1 MIPHLQPGHKGPVTK
16 TWQYN
21 MSILFKKTKPRPS
34 DPFPQRARLQPS
46 KGRSGGT
53 LQDARL
59 AGLCS
64 SPSPPPSPLLLAEGG
79 GLPPASS
86 WVHQAP
92 GTVVWG
98 QAGAV
103 DMQGLRAAR
112 EGPPSPGPRP
122 RPAAV
127 GPRKADSS
135 VPGDGVSEEG
145 TCTEALVPSFPTP
158 PAECSK
164 VNKDGGPRPG
174 PLTREG
180 KRGLLPSPSFC
191 SPQSWYYSHRP
202 PEKMHMH
209 LPMPRIRAYAEPI
222 GLRPSAQRSPVITGR
237 ACCPRARSTRSGSLG
252 GERPCL
258 EPRSVLL
265 SPRREWAMEHGWK
278 PGPEWHDDGA
288 RTPGAARQ
296 ASLGPPA
303 ASRLRLSTR
312 GPGRLC
318 RGRGCHSA
326 ARRCG

>member
-1 MIPHLQPGHKGPVTK
+1 MH
-16 TWQYN
+16 
-21 MSILFKKTKPRPS
+21 
-34 DPFPQRARLQPS
+34 
-46 KGRSGGT
+46 
-53 LQDARL
+53 
-59 AGLCS
+59 
-64 SPSPPPSPLLLAEGG
+64 
-79 GLPPASS
+79 
-86 WVHQAP
+86 
-92 GTVVWG
+92 
-98 QAGAV
+98 
-103 DMQGLRAAR
+103 
-112 EGPPSPGPRP
+112 
-122 RPAAV
+122 
-127 GPRKADSS
+127 
-135 VPGDGVSEEG
+135 
-145 TCTEALVPSFPTP
+145 EALVPSFPAP

-209 LPMPRIRAYAEPI
+209 LPMPRMRAYAEPI

-296 ASLGPPA
+296 ASLGPPGCQPA
-303 ASRLRLSTR
+303 PPQHQGSREALPRQRLSLRCQALWMRLRASSNFLLEASWMA
-312 GPGRLC
+312 L
-318 RGRGCHSA
+318 RGRSTW
-326 ARRCG
+326 